1 MPRHVVPGPAIPH
14 FPAHSLRSPADA
26 RIAGGDDA
34 PGMSTVLDTMVVTC
48 EVPCGQLAELDL
60 TVVGHTVAVMG
71 PNGFRHHLELPED
84 ADMSELTVELFKG
97 FLELRAPRRA
107 P

>member
-1 MPRHVVPGPAIPH
+1 
-14 FPAHSLRSPADA
+14 
-26 RIAGGDDA
+26 
-34 PGMSTVLDTMVVTC
+34 MSTVLDTMVVTC
-48 EVPCGQLAELDL
+48 EVPSGQLDELDL
-60 TVVGHTVAVMG
+60 TVVGHTVAVAG
-71 PNGFRHHLELPED
+71 LDGFRHELEFPEE